1 MREYVKFYID
11 GQWVDPV
18 RPNPFDVENPATQQ
32 VTGKISL
39 GSAADVDVAVH
50 AARRAFATW
59 SQSSR
64 EERLDL
70 LQAILAEYQ
79 RRADD
84 LAEAVTEE
92 MGAPPSLAAGPQVQL
107 GLGHL
112 ITAIDVLKN
121 FSFEELHGATLVV
134 REPIGV
140 CGLITPWNWPLNQI
154 AVKVYPALATGCT
167 MILKPSEVAPYSAYI
182 FTEILDAAGVPAG
195 VYNLVNGDGPGV
207 GVALSSHPDIDMVSF
222 TGSTRAGI
230 DVAANAAPTVKRVT
244 QELGGKSPNIVLDDA
259 EFENSVRAGV
269 VTMMLNTGQSCNA
282 PSRMLVPKSRM
293 AEAVAVVR
301 EAAEQVKVGD
311 PDDSRAIGPLASRA
325 QFDKVQRLIQKGI
338 DEGATLVTGGTGR
351 PDGLDTGY
359 YVKPTVFADVTN
371 DMTIA
376 REEIFGPVLCMLGY
390 DDIDHAIEIAN
401 DTDYGLAGYVSGAD
415 HDKARTIAR
424 RIRAGWV
431 TINHAFD
438 MNAPFGGYKGSGNGR
453 EWSEFGFHEYL
464 ETKSVLGH
472 APEKAAG

>member
-121 FSFEELHGATLVV
+121 FSFEEQHGATLVV

-269 VTMMLNTGQSCNA
+269 VNMMLNTGQSCNA

-415 HDKARTIAR
+415 LDKARTIAR